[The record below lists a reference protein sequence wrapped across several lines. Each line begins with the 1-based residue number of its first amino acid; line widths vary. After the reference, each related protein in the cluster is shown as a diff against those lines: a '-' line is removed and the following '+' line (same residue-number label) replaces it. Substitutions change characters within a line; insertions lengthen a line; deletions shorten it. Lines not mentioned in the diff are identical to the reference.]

1 MDDFTYKNETEL
13 IFGKQALLCVGEKTR
28 SYGDRAL
35 VLYGG
40 ASAIRSGLISRVIL
54 SLKQAGVEV
63 LELGNIEPNPKMSLA
78 YRGIEICKREKINVL
93 VAVGGGSVIDTA
105 KTVGMGALYDGDAWD
120 FFTGTQAAAM
130 LPIGAVLTIPAAGS
144 ESSADAVMTREEDK
158 LKRASCAGDFIRPR
172 FSILNPELT
181 YTLPPYQTA
190 CGAVDIIAH
199 VLERYFTAVRG
210 VDVTDRLCEGIVR
223 SVVAASKKVL
233 IQHDDYNARAELM
246 LAGTLAHNG
255 IVGLGRRGD
264 WASHAMGHEI
274 SALSNAAHGATLAVM
289 FPAWMKYVYQNDI
302 RRFAQFANRVFD
314 VQYMPWD
321 ENEMAL
327 EGIRRFE
334 AFLHQLGMSTKL
346 SDMGVKEDDIPLM
359 AKKCRQAGSFVS
371 LNEAAIADVYRLAL

>member
-1 MDDFTYKNETEL
+1 MDDFTYRNETEL
-13 IFGKQALLCVGEKTR
+13 IFGKQALSCVGEKTR

-54 SLKQAGVEV
+54 SLKQSGVEV
-63 LELGNIEPNPKMSLA
+63 FELGNVEPNPKMSLA

-105 KTVGMGALYDGDAWD
+105 KTVGMGAVYDGDAWD
-120 FFTGTQAAAM
+120 FFTGTQAASM
-130 LPIGAVLTIPAAGS
+130 LPIGVVLTIPAAGS

-199 VLERYFTAVRG
+199 VLERYFTTVRG

-223 SVVAASKKVL
+223 SVVAASKRVL

-289 FPAWMKYVYQNDI
+289 FPAWMKYVYQTDI

-334 AFLHQLGMSTKL
+334 TFLHQLGMSTKL
-346 SDMGVKEDDIPLM
+346 LDMGVKEDAIPLM
-359 AKKCRQAGSFVS
+359 AKKCHQAGSFVS
-371 LNEAAIADVYRLAL
+371 LDEAAIADVYRLAL

>member
-1 MDDFTYKNETEL
+1 
-13 IFGKQALLCVGEKTR
+13 
-28 SYGDRAL
+28 
-35 VLYGG
+35 
-40 ASAIRSGLISRVIL
+40 
-54 SLKQAGVEV
+54 
-63 LELGNIEPNPKMSLA
+63 
-78 YRGIEICKREKINVL
+78 
-93 VAVGGGSVIDTA
+93 
-105 KTVGMGALYDGDAWD
+105 
-120 FFTGTQAAAM
+120 
-130 LPIGAVLTIPAAGS
+130 
-144 ESSADAVMTREEDK
+144 
-158 LKRASCAGDFIRPR
+158 
-172 FSILNPELT
+172 
-181 YTLPPYQTA
+181 
-190 CGAVDIIAH
+190 
-199 VLERYFTAVRG
+199 
-210 VDVTDRLCEGIVR
+210 
-223 SVVAASKKVL
+223 
-233 IQHDDYNARAELM
+233 M